1 MEKLKKNFIYVP
13 LILVELYL
21 IITLLL
27 YQFGPLNWHTENEVM
42 FWVLIFAYHFVFIAG
57 YLLAVKKFKLR
68 IPNVEKLNNKRV
80 LNIFLW
86 VVVFICAICFF
97 IEYRNTTFSN
107 SFSIT
112 DFIENFIKGLENPA
126 LQYYG
131 KSQAAL
137 TFVSN
142 KLLTLVAA
150 AFAFIYIG
158 MVPLFIFLWNRLN
171 YFHKFAFYIIVFLRI
186 AIYVS
191 IGTNKG
197 IFDML
202 FYIGSSLLICFLL
215 NFNKGSLL
223 EFFKQKSLILF
234 CCFLLVFSF
243 CYFTHNISTRVGSVI
258 DYTENIVN
266 KNEHND
272 NNDNSN
278 HLDNDNNHN
287 DESNSDQDDNT
298 NSNIQDTENN
308 DTSDQNTSFI
318 KRMYYS
324 VTNYVTQG
332 YYGMSL
338 ALDEEF
344 TTTYGIGHSAFLRS
358 NFKSI
363 FGIDVDD
370 RTYQHKITELWDE
383 DGQWHSFYSYIANDV
398 SFYGVI
404 VVMFIIGLYYGAL
417 SKDAIY
423 NDSIIAKII
432 ITLLVIMFVYMPAN
446 NQLLTSMYT
455 FCAFFELTFIWL
467 VSKLFGKKELIHE

>member
-27 YQFGPLNWHTENEVM
+27 YQFGPLNWHTKNEVM
-42 FWVLIFAYHFVFIAG
+42 FWTLIFAYHFVFIAG
-57 YLLAVKKFKLR
+57 YLLAIKKFKLR
-68 IPNVEKLNNKRV
+68 IPRVEKLDNKRV

-86 VVVFICAICFF
+86 VVIFICVICFF

-150 AFAFIYIG
+150 AFAFIYVG

-171 YFHKFAFYIIVFLRI
+171 YFHKFAFYIIVFFRI

-215 NFNKGSLL
+215 NFNKGSVL

-243 CYFTHNISTRVGSVI
+243 CYFTHNISSRVGSVI

-266 KNEHND
+266 KNEHNED
-272 NNDNSN
+272 NDYSDNDHNQNDNSN
-278 HLDNDNNHN
+278 SD
-287 DESNSDQDDNT
+287 SNDNT
-298 NSNIQDTENN
+298 NSDIQDNEEIDN
-308 DTSDQNTSFI
+308 SDENTSFI

-324 VTNYVTQG
+324 VTNYITQG

-446 NQLLTSMYT
+446 NQLLTVMYS
-455 FCAFFELTFIWL
+455 FCAFFELSFLWL
-467 VSKLFGKKELIHE
+467 VSKFFGKKELSNE